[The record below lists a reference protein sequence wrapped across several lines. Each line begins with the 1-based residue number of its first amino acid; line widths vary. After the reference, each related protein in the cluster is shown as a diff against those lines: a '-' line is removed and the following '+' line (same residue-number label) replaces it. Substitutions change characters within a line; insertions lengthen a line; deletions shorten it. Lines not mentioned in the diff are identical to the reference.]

1 MAENADIR
9 SPFTGEVVG
18 RVAVAGPAEVEAAV
32 SAAVRAFAVTR
43 RLSRFDRSATLAR
56 VAAGIGA
63 QAEGIARTIALEAGK
78 PIAFARQEVA
88 RAVTTFTLAAEEAKR
103 IAGEPTPIDT
113 EERTRGYDAIV
124 ARVPVGPVLAITPFN
139 FPLNL
144 VAHKVA
150 PALAAGC
157 TVVLKPAPQAPL
169 TAHRLGEIVA
179 AAGAP
184 PGTLS
189 VLHCPVGLA
198 EALVGDERL
207 RMLTFTGSAR
217 VGWALKAR
225 AGRKHVLLELGG
237 DASLVVHA
245 DADVDAA
252 ARKAA
257 LGAFAYAG
265 QVCISVQH
273 ILAHEHVYERFRERL
288 LAETTA
294 LAVGDPL
301 DPATTVGPLIDAGNA
316 ERVLAWIAEA
326 RAAGARVLCGGTRGA
341 GNVVVPT
348 VLEAVPRG
356 VRIAEEE
363 VFGPVVTLDRY
374 RDAEEALARV
384 NASRFGLQAGLF
396 TNDLRLV
403 RRAFAA
409 LEVGALVVND
419 SPMLRVDSYPYGG
432 TKESGLGREGVRSAI
447 GAMTEPR
454 VLVLAPA

>member
-1 MAENADIR
+1 MAEQAEIR
-9 SPFTGEVVG
+9 SPFTGELVG
-18 RVAVAGPAEVEAAV
+18 RIAVAGPEAVEAAV
-32 SAAVRAFAVTR
+32 AAAVRAFAVTR
-43 RLSRFDRSATLAR
+43 HLSRFDRSTTLAR
-56 VAAGIGA
+56 IAAAIGA
-63 QAEGIARTIALEAGK
+63 EAEDIARTIALEAGK

-103 IAGEPTPIDT
+103 LAGEPTPIDI
-113 EERTRGYDAIV
+113 EERTRGYEAIV
-124 ARVPVGPVLAITPFN
+124 TRVPVGPVLAITPFN

-157 TVVLKPAPQAPL
+157 PVVLKPAPQAPL
-169 TAHRLGEIVA
+169 TARRLGEIVA

-184 PGTLS
+184 SGALA
-189 VLHCPVGLA
+189 VLHCPVALA

-225 AGRKHVLLELGG
+225 AGRKRVLLELGG
-237 DASLVVHA
+237 DASLIVHA
-245 DADVDAA
+245 DADVEAA

-257 LGAFAYAG
+257 VGAFAYAG

-273 ILAHEHVYERFRERL
+273 ILVHDDVYERFRERL
-288 LAETTA
+288 LAETAA
-294 LAVGDPL
+294 LPVGDPL
-301 DPATTVGPLIDAGNA
+301 DPATVVGPLIDAANA

-326 RAAGARVLCGGTRGA
+326 RAAGARLLCGGTRAA
-341 GNVVVPT
+341 GNVVTPA

-374 RDAEEALARV
+374 RDAAEALARV
-384 NASRFGLQAGLF
+384 NASRYGLQAGLF

-403 RRAFAA
+403 RRAFAE
-409 LEVGALVVND
+409 LEVGALIVND

-447 GAMTEPR
+447 EAMTEPR
-454 VLVLAPA
+454 VLVLAP

>member
-1 MAENADIR
+1 MAEHAEIR

-18 RVAVAGPAEVEAAV
+18 RVPVAGAAEVEAAV
-32 SAAVRAFAVTR
+32 AAAAGAFATTR
-43 RLSRFDRSATLAR
+43 RFSRFDRSAMLAR
-56 VAAGIGA
+56 IAAAIGA
-63 QAEGIARTIALEAGK
+63 AAEEIARTIALEAGK
-78 PIAFARQEVA
+78 PIAFARQEVG

-103 IAGEPTPIDT
+103 LAGEPAPVDI
-113 EERTRGYDAIV
+113 EERTRGYDALV

-157 TVVLKPAPQAPL
+157 PVVLKPAPQAPL

-184 PGTLS
+184 AGALS
-189 VLHCPVGLA
+189 VVYCPVTLA
-198 EALVGDERL
+198 EALVADERL

-225 AGRKHVLLELGG
+225 AGRKRVLLELGG

-245 DADVDAA
+245 DADVEAA

-273 ILAHEHVYERFRERL
+273 ILVHDDVYERFRERL
-288 LAETTA
+288 LAETAA
-294 LAVGDPL
+294 LPVGDPL
-301 DPATTVGPLIDAGNA
+301 DPATVVGPLIDAGSA

-326 RAAGARVLCGGTRGA
+326 QAAGARVLCGGARAA
-341 GNVVVPT
+341 GNIVAPT
-348 VLEAVPRG
+348 VLEGVPRG

-363 VFGPVVTLDRY
+363 AFGPVVTLDRY
-374 RDAEEALARV
+374 RDASDALARV
-384 NASRFGLQAGLF
+384 NASRYGLQAGLF

-403 RRAFAA
+403 RRAFAE
-409 LEVGALVVND
+409 LEVGALIVND

-447 GAMTEPR
+447 EAMTEPR
-454 VLVLAPA
+454 VLVLAP

>member
-1 MAENADIR
+1 VAEHAEIR

-18 RVAVAGPAEVEAAV
+18 RVPVAGAAEVEAAV
-32 SAAVRAFAVTR
+32 AAAAGAFATTR
-43 RLSRFDRSATLAR
+43 RFSRFDRSAMLAR
-56 VAAGIGA
+56 IAAAIGA
-63 QAEGIARTIALEAGK
+63 AAEEIARTIALEAGK
-78 PIAFARQEVA
+78 PIAFARQEVG

-103 IAGEPTPIDT
+103 LAGEPAPVDI
-113 EERTRGYDAIV
+113 EERTRGYDALV

-157 TVVLKPAPQAPL
+157 PVVLKPAPQAPL

-184 PGTLS
+184 AGALS
-189 VLHCPVGLA
+189 VVYCPVTLA
-198 EALVGDERL
+198 EALVADERL

-225 AGRKHVLLELGG
+225 AGRKRVLLELGG

-245 DADVDAA
+245 DADVEAA

-273 ILAHEHVYERFRERL
+273 ILVHDDVYERFRERL
-288 LAETTA
+288 LAETAA
-294 LAVGDPL
+294 LPVGDPL
-301 DPATTVGPLIDAGNA
+301 DPATVVGPLIDAGSA

-326 RAAGARVLCGGTRGA
+326 QAAGARVLCGGARAA
-341 GNVVVPT
+341 GNIVAPT
-348 VLEAVPRG
+348 VLEGVPRG

-363 VFGPVVTLDRY
+363 AFGPVVTLDRY
-374 RDAEEALARV
+374 RDASDALARV
-384 NASRFGLQAGLF
+384 NASRYGLQAGLF

-403 RRAFAA
+403 RRAFAE
-409 LEVGALVVND
+409 LEVGALIVND

-447 GAMTEPR
+447 EAMTEPR
-454 VLVLAPA
+454 VLVLAP

>member
-1 MAENADIR
+1 VAEQAEIR
-9 SPFTGEVVG
+9 SPFTGELVG
-18 RVAVAGPAEVEAAV
+18 RIAVDGPEAVEAAV
-32 SAAVRAFAVTR
+32 AAAVRAFAVTR
-43 RLSRFDRSATLAR
+43 HLSRFDRSTTLAR
-56 VAAGIGA
+56 IAAAIGA
-63 QAEGIARTIALEAGK
+63 VAEDIARTIALEAGK

-103 IAGEPTPIDT
+103 LAGEPTPVDI

-124 ARVPVGPVLAITPFN
+124 TRVPVGPVLAITPFN

-157 TVVLKPAPQAPL
+157 PVVLKPAPQAPL
-169 TAHRLGEIVA
+169 TARRLGEIVA

-184 PGTLS
+184 PGALA
-189 VLHCPVGLA
+189 VLHCPVALA
-198 EALVGDERL
+198 EALVADDRL

-217 VGWALKAR
+217 VGWGLKAR
-225 AGRKHVLLELGG
+225 AGRKRVLLELGG
-237 DASLVVHA
+237 DASLIVHA
-245 DADVDAA
+245 DADVETA

-257 LGAFAYAG
+257 VGAFAYAG

-273 ILAHEHVYERFRERL
+273 ILVHDDVYERFRERL
-288 LAETTA
+288 LAETAA
-294 LAVGDPL
+294 LPVGDPL
-301 DPATTVGPLIDAGNA
+301 DPATVVGPLIDAANA

-326 RAAGARVLCGGTRGA
+326 RQAGARLLCGGTRAA
-341 GNVVVPT
+341 GNVVTPT
-348 VLEAVPRG
+348 VLEGVPRG

-374 RDAEEALARV
+374 RDAAEALARV
-384 NASRFGLQAGLF
+384 NASRYGLQAGLF

-403 RRAFAA
+403 RRAFAE
-409 LEVGALVVND
+409 LEVGALIVND

-447 GAMTEPR
+447 EAMTEPR
-454 VLVLAPA
+454 VLVLAP